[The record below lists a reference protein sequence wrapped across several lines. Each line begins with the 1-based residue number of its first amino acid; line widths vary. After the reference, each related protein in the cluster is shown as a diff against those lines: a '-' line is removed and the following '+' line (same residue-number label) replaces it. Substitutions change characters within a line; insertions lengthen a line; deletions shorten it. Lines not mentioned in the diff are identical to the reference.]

1 MRRGDKTPR
10 RRAHHPRTGN
20 KKGDGRQWKTT
31 RGDKTLGRRATIQH
45 KRILWGDNGRQWQTV
60 GDNGR
65 QGGTELGKAGACKG
79 RQWETMAGQGETREG
94 RHTIT
99 GTHVGSNGRK
109 KRGNKTSGRR
119 SHHPTQAHV
128 WANNGRQWEAIGSM
142 GDKGRQELGKVDTP
156 SNTGRQGETRPRE
169 GIHTIQNMQGDNG
182 RQNGEI
188 RRREGGRT
196 TQHRQTRQDTI
207 QHRHTCGETIG
218 NKKGRQD
225 VDKADPPSNTGTC
238 VGRQWETMGLMGEKG
253 RQDVRKAGTPSNTGT
268 HVGRQ

>member
-1 MRRGDKTPR
+1 
-10 RRAHHPRTGN
+10 
-20 KKGDGRQWKTT
+20 
-31 RGDKTLGRRATIQH
+31 
-45 KRILWGDNGRQWQTV
+45 
-60 GDNGR
+60 
-65 QGGTELGKAGACKG
+65 
-79 RQWETMAGQGETREG
+79 
-94 RHTIT
+94 
-99 GTHVGSNGRK
+99 
-109 KRGNKTSGRR
+109 
-119 SHHPTQAHV
+119 
-128 WANNGRQWEAIGSM
+128 M

-238 VGRQWETMGLMGEKG
+238 VGRQWEAMGLMGEKG
-253 RQDVRKAGTPSNTGT
+253 RQDVREGGHTIQYRHTCGETMIDNGGPWGTRCQAGGRTIQYKQACGKPLGNI
-268 HVGRQ
+268 GRQGGDKTPRRQTHYPTQAHMWGDNGRQVETRCREGGHTNQQEETRRETLGDKGRQDEGGRLKNALRTARAVRCLEDKQGR